1 MPRYYLIYDD
11 TCPICLASI
20 EKLRQID
27 TLGLVE
33 AVPLS
38 DPRLPHG
45 KNIPSEHELRN
56 AVHLFDDTGKM
67 YRGADAV
74 ARLMSIFPRSAWLGR
89 VMRWPGIR
97 QVARGVY
104 SLVARNRVKLSGIV
118 KRK

>member
-20 EKLRQID
+20 EKLRQTD

-38 DPRLPHG
+38 DPKLPHG

-74 ARLMSIFPRSAWLGR
+74 ARLMSIFPKSAWLGKL
-89 VMRWPGIR
+89 MQLPGVR

-104 SLVARNRVKLSGIV
+104 ALVAKNRVNLSKFV
-118 KRK
+118 ER